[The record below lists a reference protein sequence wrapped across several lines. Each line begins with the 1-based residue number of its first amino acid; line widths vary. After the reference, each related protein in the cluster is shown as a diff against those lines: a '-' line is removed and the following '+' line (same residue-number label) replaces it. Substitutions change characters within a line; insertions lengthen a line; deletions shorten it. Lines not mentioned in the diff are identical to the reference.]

1 MTASCLHDSLPR
13 RKSAPLAAALAAA
26 LVFGAPLAAQEQNG
40 QDDLQL
46 DMGTP
51 VGEDA
56 GAAETPLGQPYI
68 LEVSTDW
75 EVRCVRTQL
84 EHDPCAL
91 HQVLQDQQGNS
102 VATIELVN
110 LPGGQD
116 AEAGATIVT
125 PLETLLTRQLTLSID
140 GGSARQYPFSFCTEQ
155 GCVAR
160 VGFTPAEVDAFR
172 RGAVARLTIY
182 PAGAPDTAVELDA
195 SLSGFTAGFER
206 LTELNALNAEAV
218 AAARAA
224 QQEQQGDNQTAE

>member
-1 MTASCLHDSLPR
+1 MTAPCLHDSLPPNR
-13 RKSAPLAAALAAA
+13 STSRAAALAAA
-26 LVFGAPLAAQEQNG
+26 LVFGGPLAAQEQDR

-51 VGEDA
+51 VTEDA
-56 GAAETPLGQPYI
+56 GAAETPLGEPYI

-75 EVRCVRTQL
+75 EVRCIRTSL

-91 HQVLQDQQGNS
+91 HQILQDQQGNS

-125 PLETLLTRQLTLSID
+125 PLETLLTRQLTLSVD
-140 GGSARQYPFSFCTEQ
+140 GSSAQQYPFSFCTEQ

-206 LTELNALNAEAV
+206 LKELNALNVEAV

-224 QQEQQGDNQTAE
+224 QQEQQGESQPAE